1 MRCITHPD
9 IETNLRCGKCGK
21 PICPQC
27 LVQTPVG
34 ARCQDCARL
43 RRLPTY
49 NVSSGYYLKAVGVGL
64 GMAAVCGVLWGLIVI
79 FVPFL
84 YLNLVLAV
92 GFGYLVGEGI
102 SLAVNRKR
110 GTGLA
115 IVAGVAMVI
124 GYLVSILVPW
134 GLSFRFIDLLAVAL
148 GIFIAVTR
156 LR

>member
-21 PICPQC
+21 PICPRC

-64 GMAAVCGVLWGLIVI
+64 VMAAVCGVLWGLIVI

-84 YLNLVLAV
+84 YLNLVLAA
-92 GFGYLVGEGI
+92 GFGYLVAEGI